1 MNFHQIA
8 TCMVATV
15 FVLCGVS
22 HAAPQ
27 YSVTALNKLPG
38 TIDSRAFGL
47 NDQGQVVGDSRL
59 DRSGHIGQ

>member
-1 MNFHQIA
+1 
-8 TCMVATV
+8 MVAAG
-15 FVLCGVS
+15 FVLCGVA

-38 TIDSRAFGL
+38 TIDSLAFGL
-47 NDQGQVVGDSRL
+47 NDEGQVVGDSRI